1 MKTPFT
7 TEQFF
12 GVFEK
17 YNQALF
23 PAQWILI
30 LFGVIAVFLIHSNV
44 KTKHQ
49 IISCFLGFLWLWMG
63 IVYHILFF
71 AEINPAA
78 IMFGIAFILQGI
90 LFFIN
95 GFRSEKLIYSFN
107 SLSKDYV
114 GYFLIVFGLLLYPVI
129 GYLVNGSFE
138 RTISLGLPCPT
149 TIFTLGFLMLTSAKL
164 PRYMLI
170 IPSLWAILAFSA
182 VINFGVYQDVMLPVS
197 AILAI
202 FWLIGRKNIQ

>member
-17 YNQALF
+17 YNLALF
-23 PAQWILI
+23 PAQWIL
-30 LFGVIAVFLIHSNV
+30 LLLGVIAVFLIHSNV
-44 KTKHQ
+44 KAKHL

-71 AEINPAA
+71 ADINPVANV
-78 IMFGIAFILQGI
+78 FGIVFILQGI

-95 GFRSEKLIYSFN
+95 GFRSEKLSYSFTP
-107 SLSKDYV
+107 SSKDYI

-129 GYLVNGSFE
+129 GYLVNGALE

-149 TIFTLGFLMLTSAKL
+149 TIFTFGFLMLTSSKL

-182 VINFGVYQDVMLPVS
+182 VIKFGVYQDAMLPVS
-197 AILAI
+197 AMLAI
-202 FWLIGRKNIQ
+202 FWLVGRKNI